1 MTELNEENFFLRRVA
16 EVLMAHDGSKLHRF
30 CIIVP
35 SRQAGDWF
43 LRHLRKLARRPG
55 LTPLVITLPELFE
68 DMSGLCRAD
77 SLESLFLLYEEYR
90 KLTAAVEPFDRFRF
104 WGEMIL
110 NDFDEIDR
118 FNVDSRDLFTNVK
131 RLREIATDYLT
142 DGQRKAIS
150 FYWPSAARD
159 LQPVSDRMW
168 LHLYPDGDSSFKR
181 LWEILSPLYAGFQ
194 KRLRNLGA
202 ATYGMFLRDA
212 LRRVTAE
219 GESCLKF
226 DRYVFIGFDMLAT
239 NEVAFMSIL
248 QNLGR
253 ADFYW
258 KVNSPV
264 FRNPDSHAAH
274 YVRHFVDIFPS
285 RYELVEDE
293 ITTFPEIEI
302 VGCASRDAQARMA
315 AQCLAKWNVDSD
327 DGCDTALV
335 LTDTAMLSP
344 VVDSVGSA
352 YPMSINVGVSLR
364 DTPIANL
371 MRCITRLHAHSR
383 LNAEGIPAFFRE
395 DIRLLAAG
403 SLLQAVEPEGC
414 RKLLAFV
421 ANSRSFALAS
431 SEINEAVPE
440 LSKLFV
446 HLKDNDFDAI
456 FKYLEE
462 LVAFLTERCVHID
475 GAFRDRLYLES
486 LDRSLKR
493 LKSSLSRYNIDVRET
508 TALYMLE
515 RLTLRETVS
524 LRGKRLEGVQ
534 ILGIGD
540 TRALD
545 FNNVAILTMN
555 EKVFPR
561 RGSRKSF
568 IPDVIRKSFGLP
580 PSRTDENRAAY
591 LFYSLIA
598 RARRVSIYYDTR
610 KGRSGGD
617 ASRYIL
623 QLLYLAN
630 PDKLR
635 FVRGSFKP
643 ESFSTDLI
651 SVSKKSPEIIDA
663 LNSYRMLEP
672 NDPQAR
678 FLSASALNTY
688 IGCQLKFYLE
698 NICGLYQEEFR
709 ENYVDAGMYGSI
721 VHRAFELLYN
731 EARGNR
737 KSVTVDSALIDRWLD
752 PSMRKIDK
760 ALEDALRELY
770 YNSDDVS
777 KKVQR
782 GETMM
787 LMTVMR
793 KILKNV
799 LIAERASAPFEF
811 ICAEKLVKHRWT
823 LNDDISVN
831 IKMFIDRIDRRNGH
845 LVFVDYKTGDES
857 LSFDSVG
864 ELFDNSGKKR
874 PKGIMQLLLYSSVYS
889 QFRPSECDNGIEPQL
904 YRLRSFSRP
913 ALEPITYNGSPL
925 TDTRPLLEEF
935 NAEMSKVI
943 EELFDLDVPFRQSE
957 TDKECKFCSFKQLC
971 NRNPRQ
977 Y

>member
-159 LQPVSDRMW
+159 LQPVSDKMW

-181 LWEILSPLYAGFQ
+181 LWEILYPLYKGFQ
-194 KRLRNLGA
+194 NGLRKIGA

-212 LRRVTAE
+212 LHRILSE
-219 GESCLKF
+219 GVSCLHF
-226 DRYVFIGFDMLAT
+226 DRYVFVGFDVLAT
-239 NEVAFMSIL
+239 NEMAFMNIL
-248 QNLGR
+248 QSLDR

-264 FRNPDSHAAH
+264 FRNSDSHAAH

-285 RYELVEDE
+285 RYDLLEDE
-293 ITTFPEIEI
+293 ITTYPEIEI
-302 VGCASRDAQARMA
+302 VGCASRAAQARIA
-315 AQCLAKWNVDSD
+315 AQCLAKWNVDTD
-327 DGCDTALV
+327 DGCDTAIV

-344 VVDSVGSA
+344 VVDSVSSA
-352 YPMSINVGVSLR
+352 YLTSINIGVSLR
-364 DTPIANL
+364 DTPVANL
-371 MRCITRLHAHSR
+371 LRCITRLHAHSR
-383 LNAEGIPAFFRE
+383 LNADGIPVFFRD
-395 DIRLLAAG
+395 DIRLLASG
-403 SLLQAVEPEGC
+403 SLLQAVEPEGS

-421 ANSRSFALAS
+421 ANSRSFAVNA
-431 SEINEAVPE
+431 SEINESVPE

-446 HLKDNDFDAI
+446 HLKDNDFDDI

-462 LVAFLTERCVHID
+462 FVAFLAARCEGVD
-475 GAFRDRLYLES
+475 GAFRDRLYLDS

-493 LKSSLSRYNIDVRET
+493 LKSSLSRYNIDIRET

-524 LRGKRLEGVQ
+524 LRGKKLEGVQ
-534 ILGIGD
+534 IMGIGD

-545 FNNVAILTMN
+545 FNNLAFLTMN

-561 RGSRKSF
+561 RGGRKSF

-630 PDKLR
+630 PDKLH
-635 FVRGSFKP
+635 FMRGSFKP
-643 ESFSTDLI
+643 ESFTTDLI
-651 SVSKKSPEIIDA
+651 SVSKKSPEIIEA
-663 LNSYRMLEP
+663 LNSYKLL
-672 NDPQAR
+672 DPSDPKAR

-709 ENYVDAGMYGSI
+709 ENYVDSGMYGSI
-721 VHRAFELLYN
+721 VHRAFEILYN
-731 EARGNR
+731 DARGNR
-737 KSVTVDSALIDRWLD
+737 KSVTVDSALIDSWLD
-752 PSMRKIDK
+752 PSRRHIDK
-760 ALEDALRELY
+760 ALEDAIRELY
-770 YNSDDVS
+770 YNSDDLS
-777 KKVQR
+777 KKEQR
-782 GETMM
+782 GETTM

-793 KILKNV
+793 KIVKNV
-799 LIAERASAPFEF
+799 LIAERASTPFEF

-823 LNDDISVN
+823 LNNDISVN
-831 IKMFIDRIDRRNGH
+831 IKMFIDRIDRRNGR

-857 LSFDSVG
+857 LTFESVG

-874 PKGIMQLLLYSSVYS
+874 PKGIMQLMLYSSVFS
-889 QFRPSECDNGIEPQL
+889 QYRPSECGNGIEPQL

-913 ALEPITYNGSPL
+913 LLEPITYNGTPL
-925 TDTRPLLEEF
+925 TDSRSLIDEF

-943 EELFDLDVPFRQSE
+943 AELFDLEVPFRQSA
-957 TDKECKFCSFKQLC
+957 TDKECKFCSFKQIC

>member
-1 MTELNEENFFLRRVA
+1 MTGLNEENFFLRRVA

-30 CIIVP
+30 CVIVP
-35 SRQAGDWF
+35 SRQAGEWF

-55 LTPLVITLPELFE
+55 LTPSVITLHELFE
-68 DMSGLCRAD
+68 DMSELRRAD
-77 SLESLFLLYEEYR
+77 SLDSLFLLYEEYR
-90 KLTAAVEPFDRFRF
+90 KLTSAVEPFDRFRF

-118 FNVDSRDLFTNVK
+118 FNVDPRDLFTNVK

-142 DGQRKAIS
+142 EDQRQAIS

-168 LHLYPDGDSSFKR
+168 LHLYPDNDSSFKR
-181 LWEILSPLYAGFQ
+181 LWEILYPLYNGFQ
-194 KRLRNLGA
+194 NGLRKIGA

-212 LRRVTAE
+212 LHRILSE
-219 GESCLKF
+219 GVSCLHF
-226 DRYVFIGFDMLAT
+226 DRYVFVGFDMLAT
-239 NEVAFMSIL
+239 NEMAFMNIL
-248 QNLGR
+248 QSLDR

-264 FRNPDSHAAH
+264 FRNSDSHAAH

-285 RYELVEDE
+285 RYDLLEDE
-293 ITTFPEIEI
+293 ITTYPEIEI
-302 VGCASRDAQARMA
+302 VGCASRAAQARMA
-315 AQCLAKWNVDSD
+315 AQCLAKWNVDTD
-327 DGCDTALV
+327 DGCDTAIV

-344 VVDSVGSA
+344 VVDSVSSA
-352 YPMSINVGVSLR
+352 YLTSINIGVSLR
-364 DTPIANL
+364 DTPVANL
-371 MRCITRLHAHSR
+371 LRCLTRLHAHSR
-383 LNAEGIPAFFRE
+383 LNADGIPVFFRD
-395 DIRLLAAG
+395 DIRLLASG
-403 SLLQAVEPEGC
+403 SLLQAVEPEGS

-421 ANSRSFALAS
+421 ANSRSFAVNA

-446 HLKDNDFDAI
+446 HLKDNDFDDI

-462 LVAFLTERCVHID
+462 FVAFLAARCEGVD
-475 GAFRDRLYLES
+475 GAFRDRLYLDS

-493 LKSSLSRYNIDVRET
+493 LKSSLSRYNIDIRET

-515 RLTLRETVS
+515 RLALRETVS
-524 LRGKRLEGVQ
+524 LRGKKLEGVQ
-534 ILGIGD
+534 IMGIGD

-545 FNNVAILTMN
+545 FNNLAFLTMN

-561 RGSRKSF
+561 RGGRKSF

-623 QLLYLAN
+623 QLLYLTN

-635 FVRGSFKP
+635 FIRGSFKP
-643 ESFSTDLI
+643 ESFTTDLI
-651 SVSKKSPEIIDA
+651 SVSKKSPDIIEA
-663 LNSYRMLEP
+663 LNSYRQLDP
-672 NDPQAR
+672 NDPKAR

-709 ENYVDAGMYGSI
+709 ENYVDSGMYGSI
-721 VHRAFELLYN
+721 VHRAFEILYN
-731 EARGNR
+731 DARGNR
-737 KSVTVDSALIDRWLD
+737 KSLTVDSALIDSWLD
-752 PSMRKIDK
+752 PSRRHIDK
-760 ALEDALRELY
+760 ALEDAIEELY
-770 YNSDDVS
+770 YNGDGVS
-777 KKVQR
+777 KNQQR
-782 GETMM
+782 GETTM
-787 LMTVMR
+787 LITVMR
-793 KILKNV
+793 KIVKNV
-799 LIAERASAPFEF
+799 LIAERASTPFEF

-857 LSFDSVG
+857 LTFDSVG

-874 PKGIMQLLLYSSVYS
+874 PKGIMQLMLYSSVFS
-889 QFRPSECDNGIEPQL
+889 QYRPSECGNGIEPQL
-904 YRLRSFSRP
+904 YRLRSFSKP
-913 ALEPITYNGSPL
+913 LLEPITYNGAPL
-925 TDTRPLLEEF
+925 TDTRPLIDEF
-935 NAEMSKVI
+935 NAEMSEVI
-943 EELFDLDVPFRQSE
+943 KELFDLDVPFRQSE

-977 Y
+977 F